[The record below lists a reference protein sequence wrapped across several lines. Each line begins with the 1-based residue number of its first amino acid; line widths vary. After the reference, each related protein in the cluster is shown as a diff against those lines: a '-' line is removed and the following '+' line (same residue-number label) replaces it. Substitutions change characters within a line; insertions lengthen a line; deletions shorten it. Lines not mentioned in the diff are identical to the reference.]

1 MSHKWEAAPFK
12 NPLARAR
19 GLGSAK
25 TGYDHWWLQRV
36 TAIANL
42 FLMVWA
48 ICAVLGLTGADYT
61 TFVTWLA
68 QPVHA
73 ILLSLFVVSTF
84 THAALGIQ
92 IVIEDYVHTEITKVL
107 SLIALRLVLT
117 GLAVAAL
124 FSILKIAI

>member
-1 MSHKWEAAPFK
+1 MTMKWEASQYK
-12 NPLARAR
+12 NPMARAR
-19 GLGSAK
+19 GLGSV
-25 TGYDHWWLQRV
+25 GSGFDHWWLQRV
-36 TAIANL
+36 TACSNL
-42 FLMVWA
+42 FLMIWA
-48 ICAVLGLTGADYT
+48 LWAVLGLIGADYT
-61 TFVTWLA
+61 YFVTWLA

-92 IVIEDYVHTEITKVL
+92 IVIEDYVHTELTKVL
-107 SLIALRLVLT
+107 SLIALRLTLT

>member
-1 MSHKWEAAPFK
+1 MTMKWEASQYK

-25 TGYDHWWLQRV
+25 SGVDHWWLQRV
-36 TAIANL
+36 TAVSNL
-42 FLMVWA
+42 FLMLWA
-48 ICAVLGLTGADYT
+48 ICSVLSLIGADYT

-92 IVIEDYVHTEITKVL
+92 IVIEDYVHTEITKVI
-107 SLIALRLVLT
+107 SLIALRLVMT